1 MKPTFIPMLYV
12 GHNESAAALE
22 FYQKAFGATVFRSFN
37 NDDGTVHI
45 TELEIE
51 GVMFRFHEDN
61 SSKAELCPHAI
72 GATTVGID
80 LRVDDP
86 DALMEKVIAAGAKE
100 TSPMQDYFYGYRQ
113 GSVIDPFGHKWTFEK
128 VI

>member
-12 GHNESAAALE
+12 GHDESIAALE
-22 FYQKAFGATVFRSFN
+22 FYQKAFGATVFRSFS

-45 TELEIE
+45 AELEIE
-51 GVMFRFHEDN
+51 GVLFRFHEDN
-61 SSKAELCPHAI
+61 ASKNELCPHACN
-72 GATTVGID
+72 ATTIGID

-86 DALMEKVIAAGAKE
+86 DALLAKVIAAGAKE